1 MKTRKLLRMLTLM
14 LVVLMMASG
23 CVSQT
28 APATEAT
35 EAPTEEAVTTE
46 TSTESA
52 DATVVKIGFVWP
64 LTGGSATIGQQH
76 SDGALAAIE
85 EANANG
91 GILSMGG
98 VKIEAVVYDS
108 ETSPDVGSSRV
119 ETLCTKDN
127 VDIVVGCY
135 NSAVTFPASEV
146 AQRYSTPF
154 ISMGGVKNE
163 ITERDYE
170 WVFRVN
176 NKASYDVAEMLKGI
190 DLCLETY
197 PDVAAEVEADGGLTY
212 ALVYESTDWGSDN
225 ARIWKEEA
233 DKRGWTCVLDEPV
246 TSGQSDMS
254 AQALKIKKANP
265 DVINFSFYTNDAIVF
280 TKALYANKINPRLGV
295 WSVGGGSQDAAFYE
309 ACTPAEYEY
318 TFVQE
323 DWNVSMPYLYDW
335 AAQISED
342 CYAQNGYYITSFYA
356 QGWTAAKVAIA
367 AIEAAG
373 TTDKEAIK
381 VALQNF
387 DVKLEDCED
396 SHIILTGYP
405 EIKFDEDGQNTY
417 SSGTII
423 QYQNGVQIG
432 LSPLTAATP
441 GYTPIIPIPDDFD
454 TRGSNSEPWG
464 TKPAV
469 K

>member
-1 MKTRKLLRMLTLM
+1 MQTRKHLRLLTLVI
-14 LVVLMMASG
+14 VVLMAATG
-23 CVSQT
+23 CVPQT
-28 APATEAT
+28 VAPAAT
-35 EAPTEEAVTTE
+35 EAPTQAAEASETT
-46 TSTESA
+46 TTDSA
-52 DATVVKIGFVWP
+52 DVPVVKIGFVWP
-64 LTGGSATIGQQH
+64 LTGNSATIGQQH
-76 SDGALAAIE
+76 NDGALMAIE
-85 EANANG
+85 EVNANG
-91 GILSMGG
+91 GIQSMGG
-98 VKIEAVVYDS
+98 AMIEAVVYDS

-176 NKASYDVAEMLKGI
+176 NKASYDVAEMLKGV
-190 DLCLETY
+190 DLCLETS
-197 PDVAAEVEADGGLTY
+197 PDTAAAIEADGGLTY

-254 AQALKIKKANP
+254 AQAIKIKKANP

-295 WSVGGGSQDAAFYE
+295 WSVGGGSQDAAFYK
-309 ACTPAEYEY
+309 ACSAAEYEY
-318 TFVQE
+318 SFVQE

-335 AAQISED
+335 AAKISED
-342 CYAQNGYYITSFYA
+342 CYAKNGYYITSFFA

-373 TTDKEAIK
+373 TTDKEAIRQ
-381 VALQNF
+381 ALVNL
-387 DVKLEDCED
+387 DVKLEDCAD

-405 EIKFDEDGQNTY
+405 EIKFDEDGQNTF

-432 LSPLTAATP
+432 FSPVSAATP
-441 GYTPIIPIPDDFD
+441 GYSPIIPIPDDFA
-454 TRGSNSEPWG
+454 TRGSTSKPWG
-464 TKPAV
+464 TAPEV

>member
-1 MKTRKLLRMLTLM
+1 MKTRKLLRLLTLTIVVM
-14 LVVLMMASG
+14 LMATG

-28 APATEAT
+28 APEAT
-35 EAPTEEAVTTE
+35 EAPAEAATEAAAEPA
-46 TSTESA
+46 TESA
-52 DATVVKIGFVWP
+52 EATVVKIGFVWP

-76 SDGALAAIE
+76 SDGALAAIA

-98 VKIEAVVYDS
+98 AQIEAIVYDS
-108 ETSPDVGSSRV
+108 ETTPDVGSSRV

-163 ITERDYE
+163 ITERGYE

-176 NKASYDVAEMLKGI
+176 NKASYDVAEMLKGV
-190 DLCLETY
+190 DLCLTTNTDLADEI
-197 PDVAAEVEADGGLTY
+197 EADGGLTY
-212 ALVYESTDWGSDN
+212 ALVYESTDWGVDN

-254 AQALKIKKANP
+254 PVALKIKAANP

-280 TKALYANKINPRLGV
+280 TKALFANKINPRLGV

-318 TFVQE
+318 SFVQE

-342 CYAQNGYYITSFYA
+342 CYEQNGYYITSFYA

-381 VALQNF
+381 TALQNF
-387 DVKLEDCED
+387 DESLEDSAE

-405 EIKFDEDGQNTY
+405 RIKFDENGQNTY

-432 LSPLTAATP
+432 LSPLSAATP
-441 GYTPIIPIPDDFD
+441 GYSPIIPIPDDFA
-454 TRGSNSEPWG
+454 TRGSESKPWG
-464 TKPAV
+464 TKPDV